1 MPSPHKIQNL
11 CMYIL
16 SIHTS
21 VTSWSEKK
29 SLFSHQRSK
38 ERQWLL
44 ETEVAPIFVNQLGR
58 LNFEY
63 RLLRSLT
70 IPKTFRARGHAKQF
84 ELFNLQSHA
93 NSYQIVP

>member
-1 MPSPHKIQNL
+1 M
-11 CMYIL
+11 
-16 SIHTS
+16 
-21 VTSWSEKK
+21 
-29 SLFSHQRSK
+29 
-38 ERQWLL
+38 
-44 ETEVAPIFVNQLGR
+44 APIFVNQLGR

-93 NSYQIVP
+93 NSYQNEFHWETDDDTPILSLIMFQESMYLRGDSKQTI